1 MELKSL
7 QDVLELLPK
16 ELLIELYGIEIPK
29 QSQVHAAA
37 LVLLIELYGI
47 EIRFAK
53 LYPLRFR
60 VLLIEL
66 YGIEIFLLHVLR
78 TGQHPFNRTIWN

>member
-47 EIRFAK
+47 EI
-53 LYPLRFR
+53 
-60 VLLIEL
+60 
-66 YGIEIFLLHVLR
+66 FLLHVLR